1 MEVVAT
7 PCTWLRIESL
17 LAGFAGI
24 DVAIFMVSQ
33 LLAAS
38 PYGLTRLQTLC
49 RADERVVTHDS
60 IVAPLERLGLV
71 FLLLGMVRMHGS
83 INHKDK
89 GAAEVTLWSW
99 VVELVFLG
107 AQYEILHR
115 WNRENAYFL
124 ATLAQAGILAAMLL
138 VALMLRWSFLH
149 YRRTFKLA
157 GSGGGTPSAS
167 PTKLLVHIGWSSS
180 SPTNS
185 QRPRR

>member
-1 MEVVAT
+1 MEAVAAPNT
-7 PCTWLRIESL
+7 AFWLRMQSL

-24 DVAIFMVSQ
+24 DFMVSQ

-38 PYGLTRLQTLC
+38 PYGLIRLQTLC
-49 RADERVVTHDS
+49 RADESMVTHDS
-60 IVAPLERLGLV
+60 IVAPLERFGLV

-89 GAAEVTLWSW
+89 SAAEVTLSSW

-107 AQYEILHR
+107 TQYGTLHR

-157 GSGGGTPSAS
+157 GGGSAS
-167 PTKLLVHIGWSSS
+167 VSPIKLLVHIGWSSS